1 MGGILPTTE
10 SSCKASG
17 LTSAVVKLHAPSRP
31 IGMRSANLQ
40 FRTLA
45 LLGGAAIFGLV
56 FWRAGLHRV
65 PSRHATRSG
74 GQPRAA
80 VEIAS
85 NTPPEPVQR
94 PALSDSE
101 LAHVVADY
109 GVLLRGS
116 SDSVASFYFVTLDD
130 SSTSL
135 SSLGFMR
142 ASTLLDSAAE
152 FEAFGDDTGS
162 TRFHVASRS
171 AVDSAF
177 RHRDDGCVIEVPVP
191 VRPALPPSESWV
203 LALTPSSARVLPSNE
218 WRIPGDSLAQRTEAL
233 HLAESLP
240 MDTSAGASAMQAAQ
254 HRGFMAKTPLEL
266 VTHYRFVVDGVEIMI
281 VETHRAARNDTLS
294 LEEERLLI
302 AERDASDQ
310 RSAFKVTWHTYSVDD
325 PDQLVTETPLA
336 MLRLGRAR
344 VLTLFTD
351 GHYRDG
357 GGGLF
362 IARVGHGKWRTVA
375 SWYTGC

>member
-1 MGGILPTTE
+1 
-10 SSCKASG
+10 
-17 LTSAVVKLHAPSRP
+17 
-31 IGMRSANLQ
+31 MRSANVQ

-45 LLGGAAIFGLV
+45 LLCGAAICGLV
-56 FWRAGLHRV
+56 FWGAGLRRVPPRDATRAGGQ
-65 PSRHATRSG
+65 SR
-74 GQPRAA
+74 A
-80 VEIAS
+80 VVDVAS
-85 NTPPEPVQR
+85 NTPPELVQR
-94 PALSDSE
+94 PARSDSE
-101 LAHVVADY
+101 LARVVADY
-109 GVLLRGS
+109 GALLRGI

-142 ASTLLDSAAE
+142 ASTLLDSTAE
-152 FEAFGDDTGS
+152 FDAYGDTAS

-177 RHRDDGCVIEVPVP
+177 RHREDGCVIEVPVP
-191 VRPALPPSESWV
+191 VRPTLPPGESWV
-203 LALTPSSARVLPSNE
+203 LALTPGSARVLPSSE

-233 HLAESLP
+233 HFAESLP

-254 HRGFMAKTPLEL
+254 HRGVMATTPLDL
-266 VTHYRFVVDGVEIMI
+266 VAHYRFVVDGVEIMI
-281 VETHRAARNDTLS
+281 VETHRAVRNDTLS

-310 RSAFKVTWHTYSVDD
+310 RAAFKVTWHTYSVDD

-336 MLRLGRAR
+336 MLRLGRTR
-344 VLTLFTD
+344 LLTLFTD

-362 IARVGHGKWRTVA
+362 IARTGRGKWRTVA